1 MENNNK
7 ILVFAIIIIAIAF
20 LSFNSNTT
28 GEVIKSKVSKLV
40 VSPDSVRAGESL
52 NIEINPGSY
61 GVNRYVKF
69 YTRNGEFMG
78 SSNSLICEPRA
89 LCMDSTCKDNVKMK
103 CKVPNWEKGEYYAS
117 VFDHYSNEYVPRSS
131 LSSEY
136 KDASFIIR

>member
-7 ILVFAIIIIAIAF
+7 ILVFAILIIAIAF
-20 LSFNSNTT
+20 LSFNLDMT
-28 GEVIKSKVSKLV
+28 GDVIKSKVTKLI
-40 VSPDSVRAGESL
+40 VSPDKVRAGESL

-69 YTRNGEFMG
+69 YTKEGDFMG

-89 LCMDSTCKDNVKMK
+89 LCVDSTCYEDVKME

-117 VFDHYSNEYVPRSS
+117 VLDHYSNEYVPRSS
-131 LSSEY
+131 VSSEY